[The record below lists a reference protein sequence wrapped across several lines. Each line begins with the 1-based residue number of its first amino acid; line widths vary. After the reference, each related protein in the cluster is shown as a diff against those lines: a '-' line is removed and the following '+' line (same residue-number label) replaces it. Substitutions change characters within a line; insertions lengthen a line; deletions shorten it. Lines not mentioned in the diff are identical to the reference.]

1 MGVPC
6 AATGTTLA
14 PPTMTSIAMEQ
25 TIHTTA
31 ETEVTETTTATVTTP
46 ASDLKTMGT
55 TAADTKSMKRTMDTE
70 TITAKASM
78 PTPTL
83 TTIMM
88 AAADT
93 QNSMEVMTITTVGTI
108 ANQCMA
114 EITMDTSEQKPTH
127 IGQRT
132 PPAEEISI
140 NMATRLKKRL
150 MKIAKLSEGIDNIEK
165 GVIKIIRSLAKLN
178 EISPKTARAI
188 EDELTKRED
197 MAGIL

>member
-1 MGVPC
+1 MREEGQQYELQSAAQHIVAPRELQDEIKTHEQSGTTTRGGEYSMGVPC

-14 PPTMTSIAMEQ
+14 PPTLTSIAMEQ

-93 QNSMEVMTITTVGTI
+93 QNSMDVMTMTTVGTI
-108 ANQCMA
+108 ANQSMA
-114 EITMDTSEQKPTH
+114 EITMGTSEQKPTH
-127 IGQRT
+127 MTQTT
-132 PPAEEISI
+132 PP
-140 NMATRLKKRL
+140 
-150 MKIAKLSEGIDNIEK
+150 
-165 GVIKIIRSLAKLN
+165 
-178 EISPKTARAI
+178 
-188 EDELTKRED
+188 
-197 MAGIL
+197 

>member
-14 PPTMTSIAMEQ
+14 PPTIMSIAMEQ

-55 TAADTKSMKRTMDTE
+55 TAADTKSRKRPMDTE
-70 TITAKASM
+70 MITAKASM

-93 QNSMEVMTITTVGTI
+93 QDSMDVMTITTVGTI
-108 ANQCMA
+108 ANQSMA
-114 EITMDTSEQKPTH
+114 EITMGTSEQKPTH
-127 IGQRT
+127 MRQTT
-132 PPAEEISI
+132 PPQRKMRCVAWLRPHEIWL
-140 NMATRLKKRL
+140 R
-150 MKIAKLSEGIDNIEK
+150 D
-165 GVIKIIRSLAKLN
+165 
-178 EISPKTARAI
+178 
-188 EDELTKRED
+188 
-197 MAGIL
+197 

>member
-14 PPTMTSIAMEQ
+14 PPTIMIIAMGQ

-55 TAADTKSMKRTMDTE
+55 TAADTKSRKRPMDTE
-70 TITAKASM
+70 MITAKASM

-93 QNSMEVMTITTVGTI
+93 QTSMDVMTMTTVGTI
-108 ANQCMA
+108 AHQSMA
-114 EITMDTSEQKPTH
+114 EITMDTSKKKPT
-127 IGQRT
+127 QMRQTT
-132 PPAEEISI
+132 PPQRK
-140 NMATRLKKRL
+140 N
-150 MKIAKLSEGIDNIEK
+150 
-165 GVIKIIRSLAKLN
+165 
-178 EISPKTARAI
+178 
-188 EDELTKRED
+188 
-197 MAGIL
+197 